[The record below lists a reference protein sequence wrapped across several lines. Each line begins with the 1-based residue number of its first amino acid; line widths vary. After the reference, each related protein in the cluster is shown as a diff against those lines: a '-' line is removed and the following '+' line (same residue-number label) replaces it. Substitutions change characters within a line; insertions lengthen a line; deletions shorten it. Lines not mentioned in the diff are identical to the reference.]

1 MGWPHPVET
10 DGKPLWEEWE
20 ILISLSKQVYFAP
33 DRPPQLLETIA
44 FMKHWQ
50 SRIAI
55 LFLRLLAR
63 LPLAVSR
70 PLGTALGGL
79 VWLLQLKAARHTRT
93 NLQLCFPDL
102 SLEKR
107 RKLGKRSLQ
116 ETVKTFLEIAGIW
129 EWPPARALALVK
141 SVEGEELIREAHEQ
155 GRGVIVLGPHL
166 GNWEMAGLYIASH
179 YPMASLYRPPRM
191 KELEDYMSSARAR
204 TGAELVPTTN
214 RGVAR
219 LLTLLRG
226 GAVVGILPDQVPP
239 PESATYAPFFGVD
252 ASTMTLVSRL
262 AARTDALVVCAY
274 ALRVE
279 SPAGFRLVIR
289 RARPGIGA
297 SDTVSAV
304 AALNASIE
312 DCIADAPEQ
321 YQWAY
326 KRFRQRPPGRPR
338 LYS

>member
-1 MGWPHPVET
+1 
-10 DGKPLWEEWE
+10 
-20 ILISLSKQVYFAP
+20 
-33 DRPPQLLETIA
+33 
-44 FMKHWQ
+44 MKHWQ
-50 SRIAI
+50 SRMAI
-55 LFLRLLAR
+55 FFLRLLAR
-63 LPLAVSR
+63 LPLAVLRS
-70 PLGTALGGL
+70 LGSFLGWL
-79 VWLLQLKAARHTRT
+79 VWMLQLKPARHTRT
-93 NLQLCFPDL
+93 NLQLCFPNL
-102 SLEKR
+102 SVEAR

-129 EWPPARALALVK
+129 EWPPARTLAMVR
-141 SVEGEELIREAHEQ
+141 SVEGEELIQEAQAQ

-191 KELEDYMSSARAR
+191 KEIEDYMSSARAR
-204 TGAELVPTTN
+204 TGAELVPTNN

-219 LLTLLRG
+219 LLALLRR

-239 PESATYAPFFGVD
+239 PESATYAPFFGLD

-262 AARTDALVVCAY
+262 AVRTDALVVCAY

-279 SPAGFRLVIR
+279 NPAGFHLVIR
-289 RARPGIGA
+289 RARPGVAA
-297 SDTVSAV
+297 SDTRSAV
-304 AALNASIE
+304 TALNGSIE
-312 DCIADAPEQ
+312 DCIGDAPSQ

-326 KRFRQRPPGRPR
+326 KRFRQRPAGRPR